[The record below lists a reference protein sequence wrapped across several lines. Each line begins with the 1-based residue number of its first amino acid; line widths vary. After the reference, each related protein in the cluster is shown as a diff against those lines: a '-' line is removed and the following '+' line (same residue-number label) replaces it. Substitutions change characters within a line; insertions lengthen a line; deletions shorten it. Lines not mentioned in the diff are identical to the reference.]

1 MMIPNPHERRGNRV
15 EKELSIRLN
24 FEALDDAIE
33 KTNRLVELLR
43 EVQQI
48 VGSLSNSEINYEFQE
63 IQKKLQSRL
72 SEICKEQEY

>member
-1 MMIPNPHERRGNRV
+1 M